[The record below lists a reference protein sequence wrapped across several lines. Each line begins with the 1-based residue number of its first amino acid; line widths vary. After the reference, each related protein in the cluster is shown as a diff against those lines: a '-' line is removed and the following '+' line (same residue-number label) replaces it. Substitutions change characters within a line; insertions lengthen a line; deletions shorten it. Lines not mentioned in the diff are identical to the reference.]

1 MRLDEINISQQARL
15 LEVLINRNA
24 QEALD
29 IFGIV
34 ESSSQRFSVDAHKVY
49 SNDELAVF
57 LYELKT
63 IKSKIHA
70 DLPRM
75 PQTEEI
81 LDYLITYLSQP

>member
-1 MRLDEINISQQARL
+1 MRLNEINISQQARL
-15 LEVLINRNA
+15 LEVLINCNA

-34 ESSSQRFSVDAHKVY
+34 DSSSHRFSVDARKVY

-63 IKSKIHA
+63 IKSKIQA
-70 DLPRM
+70 DL

-81 LDYLITYLSQP
+81 LDYLITYLSQS